1 MLGNRPGVKVSEADH
16 DNAIYP
22 TLVQLGSVL
31 GGAATG
37 HQAHQVVSSL
47 ENSKG
52 TSLLTYDESKQ

>member
-31 GGAATG
+31 GGAAG
-37 HQAHQVVSSL
+37 HPHQVVSL

-52 TSLLTYDESKQ
+52 TVYLLTYDESKQ